1 MNDEIMRDLYER
13 LGGIEAKLDDVRA
26 IRSTA
31 NEADKKADM
40 ASQIAKNN
48 SKDIQRLISTL
59 KWAFGLVASI
69 LVPVALAVLKII
81 FGV

>member
-26 IRSTA
+26 IRITA
-31 NEADKKADM
+31 NEADKKAD
-40 ASQIAKNN
+40 IALRTTEENAR
-48 SKDIQRLISTL
+48 DHYRLVGTL
-59 KWAFGLVASI
+59 KWAFGLMASV
-69 LVPVALAVLKII
+69 LVPIAFAVLKIL